1 MRLWIICIELQ
12 LILIFFGSSQLLNYT
27 QSGLYFPKLHLKFTY
42 SKKIPSNFTDL
53 VKYEVDGANVF

>member
-1 MRLWIICIELQ
+1 MAFNPL
-12 LILIFFGSSQLLNYT
+12 LILVISLLALLNYT

>member
-1 MRLWIICIELQ
+1 MAFNPLF
-12 LILIFFGSSQLLNYT
+12 ILVISLLALLNYT
-27 QSGLYFPKLHLKFTY
+27 QSALYFPKLHLKFTY